1 MLAMLDLAA
10 TGARIRQL
18 RIQNESSVDALAEDM
33 GVSVQAVYKWESGRS
48 MLTIDNLVC
57 LAYLF
62 DVRIDDIVI
71 KKEKK
76 YEYMDTCSRRGPF

>member
-18 RIQNESSVDALAEDM
+18 RTQNEFSVDALAEDL
-33 GVSVQAVYKWESGRS
+33 GVSAQAVYKWESGRS
-48 MLTIDNLVC
+48 MPSIDNLVC

-71 KKEKK
+71 KKEN
-76 YEYMDTCSRRGPF
+76 RI

>member
-18 RIQNESSVDALAEDM
+18 RTQNEFSVDALAEDM
-33 GVSVQAVYKWESGRS
+33 GVSAQAVYKWESGIS
-48 MLTIDNLVC
+48 MPSIDNLVC

-71 KKEKK
+71 KKEN
-76 YEYMDTCSRRGPF
+76 RI